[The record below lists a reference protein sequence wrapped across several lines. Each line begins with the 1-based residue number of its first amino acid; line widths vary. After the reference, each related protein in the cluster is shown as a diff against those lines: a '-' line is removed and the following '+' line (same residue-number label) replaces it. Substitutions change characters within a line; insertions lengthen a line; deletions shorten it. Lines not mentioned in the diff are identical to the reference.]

1 MYNITILKT
10 AQIECANSVLYKGGD
25 FNTVTTI
32 GCHCFLLQNGD
43 EYYLVDT
50 GIEDID
56 TVNKTKSSVDDWKR
70 GEGEFSVK
78 ENLDLL
84 GVDCDKISKVF
95 ITHAHYDHISGAVHF
110 KNAKFYMTKTE
121 YDLLYSEDNK
131 FKEFLADVKA
141 FLTNDNVVLFDDE
154 LDVDGIKLKRRGAHT
169 DGSMSIEVENIMF
182 VGDTVYLQDNLEK
195 KIPTGFVID
204 RESADALFAEYL
216 EYKGKIVTSHDINEV
231 I

>member
-1 MYNITILKT
+1 MYKINILKT

-32 GCHCFLLQNGD
+32 GCHCFLLQNSD

-70 GEGEFSVK
+70 GAGEFSVK
-78 ENLDLL
+78 ENLDKL

-95 ITHAHYDHISGAVHF
+95 ITHAHYDHISGAMHF
-110 KNAKFYMTKTE
+110 KNAKFYMTAKE
-121 YDLLYSEDNK
+121 YEALFSEDNK
-131 FKEFLADVKA
+131 FKDLLADVKA
-141 FLTNDNVVLFDDE
+141 FLTNDNLVLFDEE

-169 DGSMSIEVENIMF
+169 EGSMSIEVENTMF
-182 VGDTVYLQDNLEK
+182 VGDTVYLQDNLVK

-204 RESADALFAEYL
+204 RDVADALFDEYL
-216 EYKGKIVTSHDINEV
+216 EYNGRIVTSHDINEV

>member
-1 MYNITILKT
+1 MYKINILKT

-32 GCHCFLLQNGD
+32 GCHCFLLQKGD
-43 EYYLVDT
+43 EYYLIDT

-56 TVNKTKSSVDDWKR
+56 IVNKTKSSIDDWKR
-70 GEGEFSVK
+70 GKDEYSVK

-95 ITHAHYDHISGAVHF
+95 ITHAHYDHISGAVNF

-121 YDLLYSEDNK
+121 HATLYSEDNK
-131 FKEFLADVKA
+131 FKEYLADVKA
-141 FLTNDNVVLFDDE
+141 FLSNDNVVLFDDE
-154 LDVDGIKLKRRGAHT
+154 MDVDGIKLKRRSAHT
-169 DGSMSIEVENIMF
+169 EGSMSVEVENIMF
-182 VGDTVYLQDNLEK
+182 VGDTVYLQNNLEK

-204 RESADALFAEYL
+204 RKVADDLFAEYL